1 MLKVKSCRLS
11 ATLSFFLSQQSLYK
25 KIIFSPN
32 AYLAFS
38 SVRRRSMAGMTS
50 TARFLSSVCVKLI
63 AGYCKSK
70 SKRKKS
76 YTECMVFHWNHWY
89 IYWNAHLL
97 ICIICSSVATAHLII
112 CYYICVN
119 ICSTAHFH
127 ICTYICALASA
138 HLHLRIYICSSVQL
152 RIWSSAITSALT
164 SV

>member
-1 MLKVKSCRLS
+1 MLKVKSCQLS

-70 SKRKKS
+70 SKRKKVIQNAWFS
-76 YTECMVFHWNHWY
+76 IEIIDTSTEMHICLFASS
-89 IYWNAHLL
+89 AHLL
-97 ICIICSSVATAHLII
+97 QL
-112 CYYICVN
+112 
-119 ICSTAHFH
+119 H
-127 ICTYICALASA
+127 I
-138 HLHLRIYICSSVQL
+138 
-152 RIWSSAITSALT
+152 
-164 SV
+164 